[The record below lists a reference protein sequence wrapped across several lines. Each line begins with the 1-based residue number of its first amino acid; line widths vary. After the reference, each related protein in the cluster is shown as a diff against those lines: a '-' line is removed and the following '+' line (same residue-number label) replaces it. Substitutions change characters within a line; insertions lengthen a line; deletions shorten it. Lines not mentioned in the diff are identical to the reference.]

1 MCYASLLQS
10 YLKIRVLLAYHLAA
24 DEIDNPTRLGARDA
38 TTVEDVIESCIEV
51 TPHGEYV
58 VRRREAGEIGAGG
71 DQRGAVALAEL
82 LHDRAGGDAHR
93 DGAVTTNEP
102 ARQVGAWG
110 TYPRDGTLSSNR
122 DFFCRA
128 AALTSMYGSS
138 CS

>member
-93 DGAVTTNEP
+93 DGAVTTGKP
-102 ARQVGAWG
+102 ARQVGARG
-110 TYPRDGTLSSNR
+110 AYPRSGRSAAAVL
-122 DFFCRA
+122 FFCRA
-128 AALTSMYGSS
+128 SIADIDVRQQL
-138 CS
+138 